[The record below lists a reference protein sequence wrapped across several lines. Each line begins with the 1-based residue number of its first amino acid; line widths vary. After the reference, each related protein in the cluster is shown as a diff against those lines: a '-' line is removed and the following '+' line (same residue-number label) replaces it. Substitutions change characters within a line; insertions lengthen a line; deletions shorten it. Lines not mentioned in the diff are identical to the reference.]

1 MISISELDELGKQL
15 SEDFIS
21 ENKALN
27 EGLKKVASDKGLNK
41 EQIQRV
47 AEMANTETY
56 LNLLKT
62 AKDNYVEFD
71 LADFRNVYDKATEPT
86 QDPFELDDYDKDYTE
101 VASEM
106 GDAASEDSLRRKDYE
121 VKTASVNDTTA
132 NATQA
137 AIEMRDAIPFLEEAL
152 VETEASFEKE
162 YNNLEKQAKQGILSE
177 TPYSDIVNIM
187 KVASPG
193 IYDSI
198 VDHMTPK
205 LASYAPHIELPVDG
219 ESKGQANPN
228 SEFYKTA
235 ESLNNLFDRGA
246 KLEEAILKYA
256 EDYME
261 LKEAYNLPLQKIA
274 GRVRLVYQTGKKGN
288 IQRVLESLFGFVKN
302 HPKTSIGLGAY
313 AVGRKA
319 GKAKGKQQQG
329 EVLQRSMQFKE
340 RKPTI
345 LAYSGR

>member
-71 LADFRNVYDKATEPT
+71 LADFRNVHDKATEPT

-205 LASYAPHIELPVDG
+205 LASYAPHI
-219 ESKGQANPN
+219 
-228 SEFYKTA
+228 
-235 ESLNNLFDRGA
+235 
-246 KLEEAILKYA
+246 
-256 EDYME
+256 
-261 LKEAYNLPLQKIA
+261 
-274 GRVRLVYQTGKKGN
+274 
-288 IQRVLESLFGFVKN
+288 
-302 HPKTSIGLGAY
+302 
-313 AVGRKA
+313 
-319 GKAKGKQQQG
+319 
-329 EVLQRSMQFKE
+329 
-340 RKPTI
+340 
-345 LAYSGR
+345 